1 MKKIGLTAS
10 TALTVGN
17 MVGSGIFLLPASL
30 ALYGGISLLG
40 WVFAA
45 IGAFSLAVV
54 FKGLA
59 AEFPNV
65 HGGPYAYT
73 QKVFGDFAAFIVGWG
88 YWISIW
94 CTNAAIAVAFV
105 GYLGLFIPEV
115 VEQKILS
122 ILTGVIVIWLC
133 SAVNFSSLLMI
144 SRLQKWITI
153 LKITPILA
161 VICIGVWYVDWQMI
175 NLNNL
180 SDTNLFQSI
189 TTTTTLALFAFLG
202 LESATINSN
211 STRDS
216 AKTVGKAGVLA
227 MSITT
232 LLYLSSSVVIFGLL
246 PMSTLQESTA
256 PFADASAVFMGNTAQ
271 YIIGIMALIVTLG
284 ALNGWILIQ
293 GQVPLAM
300 VNDELFPSFF
310 GRKNKKNAPY
320 LGIIISSFLAS
331 IVLIFRYSDSL
342 IQVFSFMMNLS
353 TLSVLTPFIMS
364 ILSLAL
370 CLSNQNKVSCSHNIL
385 IGFSLLFC
393 IWMIY
398 GVGLEVFLYG
408 MGLIGIGIIL
418 YLIFKTSKR

>member
-1 MKKIGLTAS
+1 
-10 TALTVGN
+10 
-17 MVGSGIFLLPASL
+17 
-30 ALYGGISLLG
+30 
-40 WVFAA
+40 
-45 IGAFSLAVV
+45 
-54 FKGLA
+54 
-59 AEFPNV
+59 
-65 HGGPYAYT
+65 
-73 QKVFGDFAAFIVGWG
+73 
-88 YWISIW
+88 
-94 CTNAAIAVAFV
+94 
-105 GYLGLFIPEV
+105 
-115 VEQKILS
+115 
-122 ILTGVIVIWLC
+122 
-133 SAVNFSSLLMI
+133 
-144 SRLQKWITI
+144 
-153 LKITPILA
+153 
-161 VICIGVWYVDWQMI
+161 
-175 NLNNL
+175 
-180 SDTNLFQSI
+180 
-189 TTTTTLALFAFLG
+189 
-202 LESATINSN
+202 
-211 STRDS
+211 
-216 AKTVGKAGVLA
+216 

-300 VNDELFPSFF
+300 VNDKLFPSFF
-310 GRKNKKNAPY
+310 GVKNKKNAPY
-320 LGIIISSFLAS
+320 FGIIISSFLAS

-364 ILSLAL
+364 ILSLAM
-370 CLSNQNKVSCSHNIL
+370 CLSNQNKSSRSHNIL

-418 YLIFKTSKR
+418 YLIFKTAKR